1 MKSKQPPAGQKLV
14 TAQEMRAIEAQAAE
28 AGTPEPVLMDRAAR
42 AVAAAVE
49 QEWGRVRGR
58 RVLVLVGPGNN
69 GGDGLWAAYYLH
81 ERGAAV
87 SCYCWRRPSAT
98 AAQGRAADAPA
109 QAARGAGIPLL
120 DAGADQGHTVLA
132 RLLDDAAVVVDAVL
146 GVGLTRPI
154 TGDLAALL
162 AQARRGLAARRAA
175 NRPLPVFAVDV
186 PTGLDAD
193 TGAIQGIALPADW
206 TVTFGFPKVGLHQY
220 PGAGLAGT
228 IIIGDIGVTNLEKD
242 LKTTATDAA
251 QVRGVLPARPAEA
264 NKGTFGRLLIV
275 AGSANYIGAGVLAA
289 LGALRSGVG
298 LVTLAVPVELLPVVA
313 AHLIEPTFVP
323 LPSDLGALIE
333 RSVEPVFKTLA
344 EREYSALLVGCGLG
358 RERET
363 QAFIR
368 GLLLSNAETAFGRG
382 SDRAMGFGFAARRA
396 EPTAKEADK
405 GAEGK
410 TPRTLPPLVIDADG
424 LNLLSE
430 IDGWAERL
438 PHNSVLTPHPGEMA
452 RLRGLTTAEV
462 QADRVGVARAAA
474 QEWQQ
479 VVVLK
484 GAKTVI
490 AAPEGRVQINPTATP
505 ALASGGTGDVLAG
518 VIASL
523 LAQGLAPFD
532 AALAGAWLHG
542 RAGEICAERIGLAGV
557 LASDVAAALPE
568 AMRET

>member
-1 MKSKQPPAGQKLV
+1 MKSKQPAAVLKLV
-14 TAQEMRAIEAQAAE
+14 TAQEMRTIEAQAAA
-28 AGTPEPVLMDRAAR
+28 AGTPEPVLMDRASR
-42 AVAAAVE
+42 AVAAAIE
-49 QEWGRVRGR
+49 QELGRVRGR

-69 GGDGLWAAYYLH
+69 GGDGLWAGYYLH

-87 SCYCWRRPSAT
+87 SCYCWHRPGAT
-98 AAQGRAADAPA
+98 APQDRDADAPA
-109 QAARGAGIPLL
+109 AAARGAGIPLL
-120 DAGADQGHTVLA
+120 DAGADPGHVVLR
-132 RLLDDAAVVVDAVL
+132 RLLGDAAVVIDALL
-146 GVGLTRPI
+146 GVGLERPI
-154 TGDLAALL
+154 TGDLAALI
-162 AQARRGLAARRAA
+162 AQVRHGLAARRAVA
-175 NRPLPVFAVDV
+175 RPLPVFAVDV
-186 PTGLDAD
+186 PSGLDAD
-193 TGAIQGIALPADW
+193 TGAIRGTALPADW
-206 TVTFGFPKVGLHQY
+206 TITFGFPKVGLHQY

-228 IIIGDIGVTNLEKD
+228 IIVGDIGVTDLDKD
-242 LKTTATDAA
+242 LKTVVTDAA
-251 QVRGVLPARPAEA
+251 QVHSLLPVRPADA

-289 LGALRSGVG
+289 LGALRSGAG

-368 GLLLSNAETAFGRG
+368 GLLLSNVQTAFGRG
-382 SDRAMGFGFAARRA
+382 SDRALGFGFAARRA
-396 EPTAKEADK
+396 QPARKEPDNSVDDK
-405 GAEGK
+405 PA
-410 TPRTLPPLVIDADG
+410 RTLPPLVIDADG

-430 IDGWAERL
+430 IDGWTERL

-452 RLRGLTTAEV
+452 RLRGLTTEEV
-462 QADRVGVARAAA
+462 QADRVGTARAAA
-474 QEWQQ
+474 REWNQ

-490 AAPEGRVQINPTATP
+490 AAPDGRVQINPAATP

-518 VIASL
+518 TIASL
-523 LAQGLAPFD
+523 IAQGVAPFE
-532 AALAGAWLHG
+532 AAVAGAWLHG
-542 RAGEICAERIGLAGV
+542 RAGELCAERIGPAGV